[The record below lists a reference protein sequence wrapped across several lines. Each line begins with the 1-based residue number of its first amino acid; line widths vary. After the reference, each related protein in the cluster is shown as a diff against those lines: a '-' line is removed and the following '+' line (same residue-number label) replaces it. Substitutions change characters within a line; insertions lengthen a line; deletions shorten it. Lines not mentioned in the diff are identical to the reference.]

1 MQNGILFKVGKSI
14 ASFFQFPSLHS
25 DSELAK
31 LAWLV
36 RLRWIAILL
45 FFCLTGP
52 AYLYG
57 FLDRATMP
65 IFIGI
70 VSLLLI
76 FNLMTYLFVV
86 ERKKLISPLFIC
98 FQLTFDL
105 VVLSGLLT
113 VTNGYENPFI
123 GLFLLNVSLGGILI
137 TGRLSWP
144 FLALTHTILL
154 AMQIQFV
161 HANDLEIQ
169 RKFIEIFAI
178 SHLLIFSF
186 WIVMRSLGSY
196 FEQQTESQLT
206 AKINL
211 EKQDRLRAVGA
222 LSAGFSHEFA
232 SPLNAAKL
240 RLERLSRQLNTKT
253 SVTTADELE
262 NINEALAAINQ
273 CEQVIHQMNS
283 SQLDTRDFQFKMVN
297 GKDLLDDIIDSWLE
311 DHPAQKVIRQIQDKI
326 VIQVPPINFA
336 QVVLNLLDNAFEA
349 SSGKEITIYFNCLND
364 KYVLQVMDQGSGFA
378 AEVLKRMGEPFVTS
392 KKTGTGLGLYV
403 SQLFIQSLSGEIKIN
418 NKNIGASV
426 ELIWPQNF
434 QGQVMS

>member
-1 MQNGILFKVGKSI
+1 MQNGTLFKVGKSI
-14 ASFFQFPSLHS
+14 ISFFQFPSLHS

-57 FLDRATMP
+57 FLDRGTMP

-196 FEQQTESQLT
+196 FEQQAESQLT

-240 RLERLSRQLNTKT
+240 RLERLSRQLNTKA
-253 SVTTADELE
+253 SVTKADELE

-349 SSGKEITIYFNCLND
+349 SNGKEITIYFNCLND

-403 SQLFIQSLSGEIKIN
+403 SQLFIQSLGGEVKIN